1 MPSSANEKVLV
12 STNTMNNP
20 IFFISTYFVVGQIC
34 CNLAANQNE
43 LSGNTYTSMSADFPI
58 FVAMASFED
67 FKLNRQLLNAIAEAG
82 YTVPT
87 EIQEKAITPILAG
100 QDVMGI
106 AQTGTGKTAA
116 FVLPM
121 LMKLKY
127 AQGNDPRALIL
138 SPTRELAMQIE
149 ESIRS
154 FSTYLDLRTVL
165 LYGGLGP
172 KTQKELLSK
181 GCDII
186 VATPGRFLDL
196 YLSGEINTKSLKFL
210 VLDEADKMMDMGFI
224 SKIHR
229 ILEVV
234 PRKRQ
239 NLLFSATMSEL
250 VRKIAGDFLAFPTVI
265 EVSEQATPAQTVQQT
280 LYHVPNLKTKLNL
293 LQHFFKDDEA
303 FSRIIVFCKT
313 KVVADRIFA
322 FLSRK
327 YGEEEVRVI
336 HANKGQNTRIN
347 SINAFKEGNVRILVA
362 TDVAARGLDV
372 SQVSHVINFDVPIV
386 IEDYVHRIG
395 RTGRAFNTGD
405 AITFC
410 NPSETYYISKIE
422 KLIRQSIP
430 VQEIPEEVVI
440 EKTPFDERQAIAKE
454 IDNQKKKE
462 DPDFKGAFHD
472 KKYVIKAA
480 QAKAS
485 GARPANR
492 GKAKPGKGKSAGPKK
507 KR

>member
-1 MPSSANEKVLV
+1 MSLDL
-12 STNTMNNP
+12 T
-20 IFFISTYFVVGQIC
+20 IF
-34 CNLAANQNE
+34 AK
-43 LSGNTYTSMSADFPI
+43 
-58 FVAMASFED
+58 MASFED
-67 FKLNRQLLNAIAEAG
+67 FKFNKQILNAIAEAG
-82 YTVPT
+82 YTTTT

-149 ESIRS
+149 EHIKQ

-172 KTQKELLSK
+172 KTQKELLAK

-196 YLSGEINTKSLKFL
+196 YLEGDINVKSLKFL

-224 SKIHR
+224 GKIHR
-229 ILEVV
+229 VLEIV

-265 EVSEQATPAQTVQQT
+265 EVTEQATPAQTVTQE
-280 LYHVPNLKTKLNL
+280 LYHVPNLKTKINL
-293 LQHFFKDDEA
+293 LQHFFKDDET
-303 FSRIIVFCKT
+303 FSRIIVFTKT
-313 KVVADRIFA
+313 KVVADRIYA
-322 FLSRK
+322 FLERK
-327 YGEEEVRVI
+327 YGPEEVRVI

-347 SINAFKEGNVRILVA
+347 SINAFKEGEVRILVA

-395 RTGRAFNTGD
+395 RTGRAFQTGD

-410 NPSETYYISKIE
+410 NPAEEYYVAKIE
-422 KLIRQSIP
+422 KLIRQTIP
-430 VQEIPEEVVI
+430 VKELPADVVT
-440 EKTPFDERQAIAKE
+440 EKTPFDEKQDIARE
-454 IDNQKKKE
+454 IDNQKKK
-462 DPDFKGAFHD
+462 DNPDFKGAFHE
-472 KKYVIKAA
+472 KKYAIKANNSKR
-480 QAKAS
+480 QA
-485 GARPANR
+485 R
-492 GKAKPGKGKSAGPKK
+492 GKAKPVKKGNSKPSK

>member
-1 MPSSANEKVLV
+1 
-12 STNTMNNP
+12 
-20 IFFISTYFVVGQIC
+20 
-34 CNLAANQNE
+34 
-43 LSGNTYTSMSADFPI
+43 
-58 FVAMASFED
+58 MASFED
-67 FKLNRQLLNAIAEAG
+67 FKLNKQIQNAISEAG

-100 QDVMGI
+100 QDIMGI

-149 ESIRS
+149 QHIQQ

-172 KTQKELLSK
+172 KTQKEQLAK

-196 YLSGEINTKSLKFL
+196 YLEGDINVKSLKFL
-210 VLDEADKMMDMGFI
+210 VMDEADKMMDMGFI
-224 SKIHR
+224 GKIHR

-265 EVSEQATPAQTVQQT
+265 EVTEQATPAKTVTQV
-280 LYHVPNLKTKLNL
+280 LYEVPNLKTKLNL
-293 LQHFFKDDEA
+293 LQHLLKDDA
-303 FSRIIVFCKT
+303 SFHRIIVFCKT
-313 KVVADRIFA
+313 KTVADNVYHY
-322 FLSRK
+322 LVRK
-327 YGEEEVRVI
+327 YGEEDVRVI

-347 SINAFKEGNVRILVA
+347 SINAFKEGSIRILVA

-372 SQVSHVINFDVPIV
+372 SNVSHVFNFDVPIV

-395 RTGRAFNTGD
+395 RTGRAFNEGD

-410 NPSETYYISKIE
+410 NPAERYYLNKIE
-422 KLIRQSIP
+422 KLIRQKIPVASIP
-430 VQEIPEEVVI
+430 DEVFIEETGFQERQEIA
-440 EKTPFDERQAIAKE
+440 RE
-454 IDNQKKKE
+454 IDNQKRK
-462 DPDFKGAFHD
+462 DNPDFKGAFHE
-472 KKYVIKAA
+472 KKHAA
-480 QAKAS
+480 KSNNS
-485 GARPANR
+485 GPRSGSRSKNSGGA
-492 GKAKPGKGKSAGPKK
+492 KGKSSRFK

>member
-1 MPSSANEKVLV
+1 
-12 STNTMNNP
+12 
-20 IFFISTYFVVGQIC
+20 
-34 CNLAANQNE
+34 
-43 LSGNTYTSMSADFPI
+43 
-58 FVAMASFED
+58 MASFED
-67 FKLNRQLLNAIAEAG
+67 FKFNKQILNAIAEAG
-82 YTVPT
+82 YQETT
-87 EIQEKAITPILAG
+87 EIQQQAITPILSG

-116 FVLPM
+116 FVLPL
-121 LMKLKY
+121 LMQLKY
-127 AQGNDPRALIL
+127 AQGDDPRALIL

-149 ESIRS
+149 EHIRL

-172 KTQKELLSK
+172 KTQKEQLAK

-196 YLSGEINTKSLKFL
+196 YLAGDINTKSLKFL
-210 VLDEADKMMDMGFI
+210 VMDEADKMMDMGFI

-265 EVSEQATPAQTVQQT
+265 EVTEQATPAKTVSQSV
-280 LYHVPNLKTKLNL
+280 YHVPNLKTKLNL
-293 LQHFFKDDEA
+293 LQHLLEDSEA
-303 FSRIIVFCKT
+303 FHRIIIFCRT
-313 KVVADRIFA
+313 RQVADNVFRFME
-322 FLSRK
+322 RK
-327 YGEEEVRVI
+327 HGDEQVRVI

-372 SQVSHVINFDVPIV
+372 SKVSHVFNFDVPIV

-395 RTGRAFNTGD
+395 RTGRAFSEGD
-405 AITFC
+405 AITFA
-410 NPSETYYISKIE
+410 NESELYYVSKIE

-430 VQEIPEEVVI
+430 VKELPESVFI
-440 EKTPFDERQAIAKE
+440 EKTGFEERQAIARE
-454 IDNQKKKE
+454 IDNQKKKD
-462 DPDFKGAFHD
+462 DPDFRGAFHE
-472 KKYVIKAA
+472 KKYVIKQQENKAGGKGRPSA
-480 QAKAS
+480 FGKKSGPKAGAKAAAKA
-485 GARPANR
+485 GAR
-492 GKAKPGKGKSAGPKK
+492 GSAKRAK

>member
-1 MPSSANEKVLV
+1 
-12 STNTMNNP
+12 
-20 IFFISTYFVVGQIC
+20 
-34 CNLAANQNE
+34 
-43 LSGNTYTSMSADFPI
+43 
-58 FVAMASFED
+58 MASFED
-67 FKLNRQLLNAIAEAG
+67 FKLNKQIQNAISEAG

-100 QDVMGI
+100 QDIMGI

-149 ESIRS
+149 QHIQQ

-172 KTQKELLSK
+172 KTQKEQLAK

-196 YLSGEINTKSLKFL
+196 YLDGDINVKSLKFL
-210 VLDEADKMMDMGFI
+210 VMDEADKMMDMGFI
-224 SKIHR
+224 GKIHR

-265 EVSEQATPAQTVQQT
+265 EVTEQATPAKTVTQV
-280 LYHVPNLKTKLNL
+280 LYEVPNLKTKLNL
-293 LQHFFKDDEA
+293 LQHLLKDDA
-303 FSRIIVFCKT
+303 SFHRIIVFCKT
-313 KVVADRIFA
+313 KTVADNVYHY
-322 FLSRK
+322 LVRK
-327 YGEEEVRVI
+327 YGEEDVRVI

-347 SINAFKEGNVRILVA
+347 SINAFKEGSIRILVA

-372 SQVSHVINFDVPIV
+372 SNVSHVFNFDVPIV

-395 RTGRAFNTGD
+395 RTGRAFNEGD

-410 NPSETYYISKIE
+410 NPAERYYLNKIE
-422 KLIRQSIP
+422 KLIRQKIPVASIP
-430 VQEIPEEVVI
+430 DEVFIEETGFQERQEIA
-440 EKTPFDERQAIAKE
+440 RE
-454 IDNQKKKE
+454 IDNQKRK
-462 DPDFKGAFHD
+462 DNPDFKGAFHE
-472 KKYVIKAA
+472 KKHAA
-480 QAKAS
+480 KSNNS
-485 GARPANR
+485 GPRSGSRSKNSGGA
-492 GKAKPGKGKSAGPKK
+492 KGKSSRFK